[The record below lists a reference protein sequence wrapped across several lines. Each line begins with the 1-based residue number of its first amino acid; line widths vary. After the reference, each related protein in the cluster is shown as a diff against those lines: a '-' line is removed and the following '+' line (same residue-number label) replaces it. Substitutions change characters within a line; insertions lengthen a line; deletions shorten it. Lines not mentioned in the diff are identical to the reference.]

1 MTATPTVPVH
11 CSHCAEPVLGAA
23 NRCWKCGQT
32 LGGHAGG
39 APLVRRSAIPA
50 EWLAS
55 PSPSIEPAAPN
66 ATPAGSTSDH
76 PPTTDRPTTSPF
88 AVVARAATSPTG
100 DPRDTPLTLRRDHRP
115 PPTPWL
121 TTGTVA
127 SLALA
132 FVLLFQYPW
141 LAWVCAAAATTLS
154 VAALRRG
161 NRQSIFLLLVL
172 ACWLLSI
179 STVRVVYNAATS
191 RAVRQR
197 PIAPGSQEFEP
208 IDLQDE

>member
-1 MTATPTVPVH
+1 MARLPDSSDRTRPP
-11 CSHCAEPVLGAA
+11 
-23 NRCWKCGQT
+23 N
-32 LGGHAGG
+32 
-39 APLVRRSAIPA
+39 
-50 EWLAS
+50 
-55 PSPSIEPAAPN
+55 AAP
-66 ATPAGSTSDH
+66 AGRTSGH
-76 PPTTDRPTTSPF
+76 SPTTDRPTTSPF

-100 DPRDTPLTLRRDHRP
+100 DPRDTPPTLRRDHRP

-141 LAWVCAAAATTLS
+141 VAWVCAAAATTLS
-154 VAALRRG
+154 VAVLRRG
-161 NRQSIFLLLVL
+161 NRQPIFLLLVL

-191 RAVRQR
+191 RGVRQL
-197 PIAPGSQEFEP
+197 PITPGSQEFEP